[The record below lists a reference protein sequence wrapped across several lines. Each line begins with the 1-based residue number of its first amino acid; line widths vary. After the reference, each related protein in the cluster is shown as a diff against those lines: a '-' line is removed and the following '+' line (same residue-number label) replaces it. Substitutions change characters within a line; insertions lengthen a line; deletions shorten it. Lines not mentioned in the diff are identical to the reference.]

1 MKLRYFLTNS
11 YENLRNNI
19 EENLSRYS
27 QETSW
32 AESYFDGNF
41 EAETNIEVS
50 LPQLVKSSK
59 PSLDVD
65 NVKILYPALR
75 NLTPEQAMDGRL
87 WTHLAHIEYWDYM
100 HARWGID
107 GENTTGSDSDDA
119 ENKNRKLAKQIKD
132 RYFLSSNENSRSLIR
147 NGIAR
152 LWWFGYLTYD
162 PNNTEDH
169 FALTN
174 TLLDYQDTQA
184 ALLERTFG
192 KNPEVLKVC
201 LTILAEYM
209 PVIREKGGRTI
220 IQDLGKYVNILGGTY
235 FLDTMDKTVLKEKI
249 TAFIGRKL
257 QG

>member
-11 YENLRNNI
+11 YESLRNNI
-19 EENLSRYS
+19 EENLTRYS
-27 QETSW
+27 KDSFW
-32 AESYFDGNF
+32 ADSCFDGNF
-41 EAETNIEVS
+41 DAETNIDVF
-50 LPQLVKSSK
+50 LPELIKSSK
-59 PSLDVD
+59 PSLDID
-65 NVKILYPALR
+65 NVKILYSALKH
-75 NLTPEQAMDGRL
+75 LTPEQAMDGRL
-87 WTHLAHIEYWDYM
+87 WAHLAHIEYWDYM
-100 HARWGID
+100 RIRWEVD
-107 GENTTGSDSDDA
+107 GENAGGDNTDEA
-119 ENKNRKLAKQIKD
+119 ENKKLAKQIKD

-169 FALTN
+169 FALTH

-201 LTILAEYM
+201 LKVLAEHM
-209 PVIREKGGRTI
+209 SRIREKGGRVI
-220 IQDLGKYVNILGGTY
+220 IQDLGKYVNLLGGTY
-235 FLDTMDKTVLKEKI
+235 FLDTMDKMMLKEKI
-249 TAFIGRKL
+249 TAFIERKL